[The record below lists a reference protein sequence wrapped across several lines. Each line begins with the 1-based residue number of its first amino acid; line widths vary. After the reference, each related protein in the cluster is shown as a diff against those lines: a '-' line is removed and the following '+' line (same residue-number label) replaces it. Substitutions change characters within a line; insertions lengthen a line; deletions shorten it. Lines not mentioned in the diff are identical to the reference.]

1 MQVYQPSEEE
11 LRGYL
16 DPYENVMCTEC
27 QQGGDDAL
35 MLLCD
40 LCDSPAHTYCV
51 GLGHEVPEGNWY
63 CEGCRPTAALDSSN
77 PQSLNP
83 TPGYRASNNLSSSS
97 PPVANIRET
106 FDLNEV
112 YVPDTPATPVPGL
125 LSPRLSVGDSQA
137 FTVLERRRIQHQIRQ
152 MINHRRLQDYESNG
166 AVPPFSGNSI
176 VGSQL
181 GRGRV
186 LVPQHTLMP
195 ERTVAPYISPFR
207 GQIHENSA
215 GTLPLAEG
223 FPARLNHF
231 RGPVMQGQASTSAD
245 GSFGGLMQNEAVDIN
260 VRVGYGSG
268 LQQIQPC
275 SSRSNIGSETSSSVH
290 PCREVSPFNVE
301 KEQLQSMVRSHLKR
315 FSQDLDLGMFKF
327 PF

>member
-63 CEGCRPTAALDSSN
+63 CEGCRPTALDSSN

-83 TPGYRASNNLSSSS
+83 TPGYRTSNNLSSGS
-97 PPVANIRET
+97 PPAANIRET
-106 FDLNEV
+106 FDLNEA

-125 LSPRLSVGDSQA
+125 PSPRLSVGDSQA
-137 FTVLERRRIQHQIRQ
+137 YTVFERRRIQQQILQ
-152 MINHRRLQDYESNG
+152 IINHRRLQDYESNG
-166 AVPPFSGNSI
+166 TVPPLSGNSL

-186 LVPQHTLMP
+186 LVPQHTLMS
-195 ERTVAPYISPFR
+195 ETTAASYISPFR
-207 GQIHENSA
+207 GQIPENPA
-215 GTLPLAEG
+215 GTLLHAEG

-245 GSFGGLMQNEAVDIN
+245 CSFGGLMQNEAVDIN
-260 VRVGYGSG
+260 GRVGCGSG
-268 LQQIQPC
+268 LQQMQPC
-275 SSRSNIGSETSSSVH
+275 SSRSNIGSETGASVH

-301 KEQLQSMVRSHLKR
+301 KELLQSMVRSHLKR
-315 FSQDLDLGMFKF
+315 FSRDLDLGMCNFSF
-327 PF
+327 